1 VPSYAAFLRA
11 INLGKNRRVS
21 GADLCALFEG
31 AGLDDVASFRTS
43 GNLVFSA
50 GRESREKLAGRV
62 EKALEKE
69 LGYEVGVYLRTA
81 DEVRA
86 IAEHE
91 PFDPAA
97 VEASKGKLQVVML
110 PGKPSATAG
119 KKVLALATDD
129 DLLSLGEREVFW
141 LPSGGYM
148 EAKLDRKA
156 LDALVGPTTV
166 RTKGTVE
173 ALAAKFFPG

>member
-1 VPSYAAFLRA
+1 VPRYAAFLRA

-50 GRESREKLAGRV
+50 GRESREKLTARI
-62 EKALEKE
+62 EAALEKA
-69 LGYEVGVYLRTA
+69 LGYEVGVYLRSA

-86 IAEHE
+86 MAEQE

-97 VEASKGKLQVVML
+97 VEGSKGKLQVIL
-110 PGKPSATAG
+110 LEGKPPRSILDLANENDR
-119 KKVLALATDD
+119 LAL
-129 DLLSLGEREVFW
+129 GRREVFW

-148 EAKLDRKA
+148 EAELDRKA
-156 LDALVGPTTV
+156 LEALAGPNTV

-173 ALAAKFFPG
+173 ALTAKFFAG